1 MARAKISLIGGGQIG
16 GNLALLAAQK
26 ELGDIV
32 IFDIPKAE
40 GMVKGKALDLM
51 QLKPHDGYDANISGT
66 SDWKD
71 LTDSDVFIITA
82 GLPRKPGMDRED
94 LLEINLGIMTDV
106 AENIKEY
113 SPNAFVI
120 VVSNPLDA
128 MVYAFY
134 KVSQL
139 KKNMVVGMAGALDSA
154 RFRAFIAMEVGCSVQ
169 DVTCMV
175 LGGHGD
181 TMVPITRFGTVG
193 GVPIESLIN
202 PDRLEEIVNRT
213 RFAGGEIVKLFGNGS
228 AFYAPAQSAIEMA
241 ESYLRDKKRIIP
253 CASLCE
259 GEFGING
266 YFIGVPS
273 VIGSGGVENILEF
286 SLTEEEKFELKNTLE
301 AVKKTAKDFINA
313 RKSDRIGILVFAGES
328 FIQCPLTIDKEVL
341 LALMDDIQV
350 AEQSY
355 DGTAIGMAIA
365 NATNR
370 LRNSDAKSKV
380 MILLSD
386 GSNNA
391 GELDPLTSAD
401 LASNFDIKIYTI
413 GAGTNQ
419 DVSFIP
425 GRGYI
430 RNEIDEVTLKS
441 IANRTNGKYF
451 RATNVVGLEDVYKTI
466 DELERTEIEIKEF
479 TRYKELFGWLL
490 IPAMIIGLGGHTID
504 RTIFR
509 KQL

>member
-16 GNLALLAAQK
+16 GNLALLTAQK
-26 ELGDIV
+26 ELGDIF

-51 QLKPHDGYDANISGT
+51 QLRPHDGYDANISGT
-66 SDWKD
+66 SNWKD
-71 LTDSDVFIITA
+71 LKDSDVFIVTA

-94 LLEINLGIMTDV
+94 LLEINLGIIKDV
-106 AENIKEY
+106 AENIKKY

-120 VVSNPLDA
+120 IVSNPLDA

-134 KVSQL
+134 KVSQF

-181 TMVPITRFGTVG
+181 TMVPITRVGTVG
-193 GVPIESLIN
+193 GVPIESLIE

-259 GEFGING
+259 GEFGIDG

-273 VIGSGGVENILEF
+273 MIGKNGVEKILEF
-286 SLTEEEKFELKNTLE
+286 ELQEDEKSALENTLE
-301 AVKKTAKDFINA
+301 AVKKT
-313 RKSDRIGILVFAGES
+313 
-328 FIQCPLTIDKEVL
+328 VL
-341 LALMDDIQV
+341 ETKL
-350 AEQSY
+350 
-355 DGTAIGMAIA
+355 
-365 NATNR
+365 
-370 LRNSDAKSKV
+370 
-380 MILLSD
+380 
-386 GSNNA
+386 
-391 GELDPLTSAD
+391 
-401 LASNFDIKIYTI
+401 
-413 GAGTNQ
+413 
-419 DVSFIP
+419 
-425 GRGYI
+425 
-430 RNEIDEVTLKS
+430 
-441 IANRTNGKYF
+441 
-451 RATNVVGLEDVYKTI
+451 
-466 DELERTEIEIKEF
+466 
-479 TRYKELFGWLL
+479 
-490 IPAMIIGLGGHTID
+490 
-504 RTIFR
+504 
-509 KQL
+509 